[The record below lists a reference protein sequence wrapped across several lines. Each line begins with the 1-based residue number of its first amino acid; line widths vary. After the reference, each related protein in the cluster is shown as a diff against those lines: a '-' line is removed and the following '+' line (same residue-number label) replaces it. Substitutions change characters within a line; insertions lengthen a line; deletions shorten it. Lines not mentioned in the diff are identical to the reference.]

1 MGHDYDKILMR
12 MTIILQR
19 LYEGEVLN
27 VSELAKEFNV
37 STKTIQRDFNERL
50 CRLPIEKVGRNWQM
64 QAGARIERARKAD
77 EELVLDLLE
86 TIAGGIGGSA
96 ASLASSLLGR
106 LKNHRVSA
114 VDSKT
119 VIEDIMDR
127 QHLFIGIEQA
137 IERCKTVSFAYK
149 GRRRLVRPC
158 KIVAF
163 EGYWYLFGEE
173 IPSAKLKTFHLKS
186 IEALR
191 AENEDGACTER
202 AETVLSRA
210 ANVWFEAEN
219 EPFEVL
225 LYAAGPVAKYFRRR
239 PVAPTQRIVHTYPD
253 GSIDLAMTATCAREV
268 LHEIKKWVPNL
279 VVRSPDWLAAETRQ
293 MAQAF
298 LDAQKKIMN
307 KNGHDVVS
315 RSLYT
320 SVKREGDGTVE

>member
-19 LYEGEVLN
+19 LYEGDVLS
-27 VSELAKEFNV
+27 VSGLAKEFNV
-37 STKTIQRDFNERL
+37 SAKTIQRDFNERL
-50 CRLPIEKVGRNWQM
+50 CRLPIEKIGRNWQM
-64 QAGARIERARKAD
+64 QAGARIERVRKVD

-86 TIAGGIGGSA
+86 TIAGGIGGST

-106 LKNHRVSA
+106 LKNHRVRA

-119 VIEDIMDR
+119 AIEDIMDR
-127 QHLFIGIEQA
+127 QHLFVGIEQA
-137 IERCKTVSFAYK
+137 IEQHNMVSFAYK
-149 GRRRLVRPC
+149 GKRRLVRPC
-158 KIVAF
+158 RIVSF

-173 IPSAKLKTFHLKS
+173 VSSEKLKTFHLKS

-191 AENEDGACTER
+191 VEKEESVCSEY

-210 ANVWFEAEN
+210 ANVWFDAES

-225 LYAAGPVAKYFRRR
+225 LHATEKVAKYFHRR
-239 PVAPTQRIVHTYPD
+239 PVSPTQHIVHTYPD
-253 GSIDLAMTATCAREV
+253 GSVDLAMTATCAREV

-279 VVRSPDWLAAETRQ
+279 LVRSPDWLAAETQR

-298 LDAQKKIMN
+298 VDAQTKMMMP
-307 KNGHDVVS
+307 
-315 RSLYT
+315 R
-320 SVKREGDGTVE
+320 